1 MRGGGD
7 GHGSVRNS
15 RGPGA
20 PTTPPGEH
28 GVHKEDG
35 MPIQTRVSEQP
46 QRGQCTTEQ
55 GTGGAQRK
63 WDEGGQGSCQAGFI
77 GAAEVRREGGWL
89 PEQGGSTEGPVWEQC
104 MRTREAKAGDM
115 RGPGCRGLH
124 WDPDCC
130 GREWGDVPPGGA
142 RGMRCNGTSICV
154 CVCLHVCTHT
164 WTSCACLCMCE
175 SAHPQVRVFV
185 CVCVRVA

>member
-1 MRGGGD
+1 MRGGG
-7 GHGSVRNS
+7 GGRGSVRNS

-20 PTTPPGEH
+20 PKTPPGEH

-35 MPIQTRVSEQP
+35 TRIQTRVSEQP

-63 WDEGGQGSCQAGFI
+63 WDAGGQGSCQAGFT

-115 RGPGCRGLH
+115 RGPGCWGLH
-124 WDPDCC
+124 RDPDCY
-130 GREWGDVPPGGA
+130 GGEWGDVPPGGA
-142 RGMRCNGTSICV
+142 RGMRRDGSSMCV
-154 CVCLHVCTHT
+154 CVSPCVHTHVDI
-164 WTSCACLCMCE
+164 LCV
-175 SAHPQVRVFV
+175 SLQV
-185 CVCVRVA
+185 